1 MSVQTSYA
9 VVIDT
14 NQYSGNFERE
24 LTGYVTGVYGECE
37 VGSKEAKIFDEDVED
52 KELAE
57 ELGSIVV
64 SRPDDRG
71 CYRPCA
77 ITTTPL
83 RRNNGVGVHYS
94 VDSDDDVSGY
104 PAYESVEIYFSEE
117 PTKEMLQ
124 LIMDRANAFIK
135 YWGARHYSDGNLEM
149 HRLRVIATETRV
161 EETQILEIDF
171 E

>member
-1 MSVQTSYA
+1 MSVKTSYA

-14 NQYSGNFERE
+14 NKYSGNFERE

-37 VGSKEAKIFDEDVED
+37 VGSKEAKIFDEEVED

-57 ELGSIVV
+57 ELGSIVE

-77 ITTTPL
+77 ITTTPF

-94 VDSDDDVSGY
+94 VDSDDAPGY
-104 PAYESVEIYFSEE
+104 HAYESVEIYFQEE

-124 LIMDRANAFIK
+124 LIMDRANAFIE
-135 YWGARHYSDGNLEM
+135 YWATRPYSDGKLEM

>member
-1 MSVQTSYA
+1 MSVRTDYL

-37 VGSKEAKIFDEDVED
+37 VGKKEAEIFEEEVED
-52 KELAE
+52 EALAE
-57 ELGSIVV
+57 ELGNIIE
-64 SRPDDRG
+64 SRRDDRG

-77 ITTTPL
+77 IATTPY
-83 RRNNGVGVHYS
+83 RRNNGAGVHYS
-94 VDSDDDVSGY
+94 VDSDDADGY
-104 PAYESVEIYFSEE
+104 HAYESVEIYFREE

-124 LIMDRANAFIK
+124 LIIERAKAFTE
-135 YWGARHYSDGNLEM
+135 YWSKRPYSDGKLEM
-149 HRLRVIATETRV
+149 LRLRIIATETRV